1 MAQINYDSLEFL
13 PVVGETGKYKLSWTF
28 TEPYKSAYYQFD
40 KYNITWYCSKVKK
53 IENGRVSYVNWTV
66 FSETTYSPYLHK
78 DIYNPDIEVE
88 PPSTALAIYATIVP
102 MAKNNDDPSQRLWYG
117 QSTDTPQYVI
127 YTALNPESTPS
138 TPTLTIK
145 NKNQLTISVENY
157 SDEKAASVLF
167 EIERTVDGAVS
178 TYQRTVGLSNGSA
191 VYSESAAVLG
201 ASYRARAKG
210 LNSERGSQRYTGIN
224 GFTQTLVYGESE
236 WSSWSS
242 ASVCA
247 PSAPAGIT
255 ALYSTSSTA
264 LHVEWSPVTTAESG
278 YKVQWATN
286 ASYFDASSEVQ
297 EGTTASASAT
307 SYNITGID
315 TGATY
320 FVRVCAVNSQG
331 ESGWTDIKSV
341 TVGTVPDAPTTWSSA
356 TVAYVGEKAKL
367 YLTHNSTDGSA
378 MKVANIEIFTNGST
392 TASKTATLTGTG
404 NDDVYVYELDTSGYV
419 EGATIEWRAQT
430 SGITNQFGAWSAK
443 RQITV
448 YAQPT
453 LSLVITDGGGKSVG
467 GGSASSYPITIK
479 ATARPDSQTA
489 IGYHV
494 NIVAQSAYDALS
506 NSGENIH
513 IAEGQSIYEQFFDES
528 GNSWT
533 LVLNPADV
541 DLVSGITYAFTVT
554 ATMDSGLSCEE
565 TLYITCAWSTA
576 KYSLDAHFD
585 YMPDDAMCY
594 VGPYAYTATTTV
606 DGDDVTTDFEA
617 VSGVTLAV
625 YRRNADGSF
634 TLIADGLSSSENV
647 MVCDLHPTLDYLRYR
662 IVGTEDKTGA
672 ITFTDL
678 DSYYV
683 GNKACIIQW
692 DEEWSSYDSNQTA
705 SELAEAPAST
715 SMLKLL
721 YNAETSYDTTVDVS
735 TVAYIGRVHPVSYYG
750 TAESTSVSWKLD
762 LVRDDYES
770 IYQLRRLQR
779 YHGDVYVRDPTGFG
793 CWATVAISFERSYD
807 SAKIPVTVAITR
819 VDGGA

>member
-1 MAQINYDSLEFL
+1 MAKINYNSLEFL

-28 TEPYKSAYYQFD
+28 TEPYQGAYYQFD
-40 KYNITWYCSKVKK
+40 KYNITWYCSKVK
-53 IENGRVSYVNWTV
+53 RVSNGSVAYVNWTV

-78 DIYNPDIEVE
+78 DIYNPDIEVT
-88 PPSTALAIYATIVP
+88 PPDNALAITATIVP
-102 MAKNNDDPSQRLWYG
+102 MAKNNDDPSKRAWYG
-117 QSTDTPQYVI
+117 QSTDTPVYVI
-127 YTALNPESTPS
+127 YTALNPSSAPS

-145 NKNQLTISVENY
+145 NRNKLTITVDNY
-157 SDEKAASVLF
+157 NDDKAKSVLL
-167 EIERTVDGAVS
+167 EIERTSNGGVS
-178 TYQRTVGLSNGSA
+178 TYQRTVSLSNGTA
-191 VYSESAAVLG
+191 TYSENSAVLG

-210 LNSERGSQRYTGIN
+210 LNSEHGSKKYTGIN
-224 GFTQTLVYGESE
+224 KFTQTLVYGESD

-255 ALYSTSSTA
+255 KLYSTSSTA

-278 YKVQWATN
+278 YKIQWTTN
-286 ASYFDASSEVQ
+286 KSYFDASSEVQ
-297 EGTTASASAT
+297 EATTSKASAT
-307 SYNITGID
+307 TYNITGID
-315 TGATY
+315 TGQTY

-331 ESGWTDIKSV
+331 DSGWTAIKSV

-356 TVAYVGEKAKL
+356 TVAYVGETVNL
-367 YLTHNSTDGSA
+367 YITHNSTDGSA
-378 MKVANIEIFTNGST
+378 MSVANLEFYLNGASK
-392 TASKTATLTGTG
+392 ASKTATIKGSS
-404 NDDVYVYELDTSGYV
+404 DTTTYTYKLSTSSYS

-430 SGITNQFGAWSAK
+430 SGITGKFGAWSAK
-443 RQITV
+443 RQISV

-453 LSLVITDGGGKSVG
+453 VSLTLKDGSGASVG
-467 GGSASSYPITIK
+467 GKTASSYPLTLTAK
-479 ATARPDSQTA
+479 AAPSSQTA

-494 NIVAQSAYDALS
+494 DIAAQKAYDALS

-513 IAEGQSIYEQFFDES
+513 VSVGQSVYEKYCDAS

-533 LVLNPADV
+533 LELTPSDV
-541 DLVSGITYAFTVT
+541 DLMSGIQYSITVT
-554 ATMDSGLSCEE
+554 AAMDSGLSCSE
-565 TLYITCAWSTA
+565 TLYVTPTWTA
-576 KYSLDAHFD
+576 ATYNLDAHFD

-594 VGPYAYTATTTV
+594 VGPYAYTATATV
-606 DGDDVTTDFEA
+606 DGDDVATDFEA

-678 DSYYV
+678 DSYYI

-721 YNAETSYDTTVDVS
+721 YNAETNYDTTVDVS
-735 TVAYIGRVHPVSYYG
+735 TVSYIGRVHPVSYYG
-750 TAESTSVSWKLD
+750 TAENTSVSWKLD
-762 LVRDDYES
+762 IVRDDYES

-793 CWATVAISFERSYD
+793 CWATVAISFERSYN
-807 SAKIPVTVAITR
+807 SSVMPVTIAITR